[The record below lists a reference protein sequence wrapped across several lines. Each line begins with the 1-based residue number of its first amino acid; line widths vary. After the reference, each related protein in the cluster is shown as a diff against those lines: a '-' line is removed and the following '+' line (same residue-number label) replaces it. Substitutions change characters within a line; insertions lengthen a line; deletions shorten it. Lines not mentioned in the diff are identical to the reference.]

1 MEQQNGRGRVIY
13 QCMNCNLLCNS
24 SQSLAA
30 HTKGHIIKDGW
41 VKGTRQRKIFVP
53 YDENN
58 QVQQQQQVAPEIDEQ
73 QVAPEIA
80 DTTNV
85 HQAAA
90 QNAQNPPSS
99 PARQRPLA
107 REIHLGPRRSP
118 VRSRPILNPT
128 LARAMMQVPPPPPPG
143 RMPKLQGMMHANHWY
158 PCGRIPYIDN
168 QPQHQQVMVH
178 VPHFAAPA
186 PVAPRLIQV
195 GTLQVGR
202 RVNQLVPNGFRRDLY
217 AAYAAW
223 RADHPT
229 QLSTGSNGTVTVT
242 ADPMS
247 GKKNEDKEVEELD
260 LELRL

>member
-73 QVAPEIA
+73 QQQQQQVAPEIA

-99 PARQRPLA
+99 PADPASSSKRPRVREHHFGVRDQKILA
-107 REIHLGPRRSP
+107 RLIGHLNKEEKMSSCDLLKVLGSWL
-118 VRSRPILNPT
+118 VD
-128 LARAMMQVPPPPPPG
+128 A
-143 RMPKLQGMMHANHWY
+143 KLS
-158 PCGRIPYIDN
+158 IPEVEVIPNNDSE
-168 QPQHQQVMVH
+168 
-178 VPHFAAPA
+178 AAP
-186 PVAPRLIQV
+186 VIGNTNKDV
-195 GTLQVGR
+195 V
-202 RVNQLVPNGFRRDLY
+202 
-217 AAYAAW
+217 
-223 RADHPT
+223 
-229 QLSTGSNGTVTVT
+229 
-242 ADPMS
+242 
-247 GKKNEDKEVEELD
+247 KIEDSDGESISITF
-260 LELRL
+260 